1 MTARDVLET
10 NIDPAVPADMARR
23 SIDDFAAEVLH
34 EGAAVLEAIAD
45 EAEARVA
52 AHYGP
57 ASGIGPGSA
66 EMVREDARTLR
77 ALAAERYG
85 RVTAEGATDFFQ
97 VGRTYRLGQR
107 HTFRCTSVD
116 VNPGT
121 GEQHAIG
128 WGYDTHTTRWRV
140 TDLTSFNW
148 GGGWTEV
155 TEPGQA
161 PVLEHYDK
169 VPDPADGCHWC
180 ACGNRWPCKDA
191 TAVTA

>member
-52 AHYGP
+52 AHYGL

-66 EMVREDARTLR
+66 DLVREDARTLR

-85 RVTAEGATDFFQ
+85 QAPANTAAGFFRPGRIY
-97 VGRTYRLGQR
+97 VNAGRTFKVVAIAEIPRGLRTALG
-107 HTFRCTSVD
+107 FSSD
-116 VNPGT
+116 SSGIWIPD
-121 GEQHAIG
+121 GE
-128 WGYDTHTTRWRV
+128 YELD
-140 TDLTSFNW
+140 
-148 GGGWTEV
+148 GWTDI
-155 TEPGQA
+155 TEAGETPPSQ
-161 PVLEHYDK
+161 HYDK

-191 TAVTA
+191 PAVTA